1 VIIIKN
7 QNFGVEIEMTGIT
20 RSTAAKVI
28 AGYFNTT
35 ATHIG
40 GCYDSYSVRD
50 NDNRQWKIMRDA
62 SLRCTNRSGEQAS
75 ALYSVEFV
83 TPICNYNDIET
94 IQELVRKLRGA
105 GARVNSSCGMHC
117 HIDAS
122 THTPKTLR
130 NIVNIM
136 ASKEDLLYKSLK
148 VNVSREHYCQKMD
161 TRFLDEIN
169 NRPPLSMEQLKSMW
183 YDGGDYSYR
192 HYDDSRYH
200 GLNLH
205 SVFSKGTI
213 EFRLFN
219 STLHAGEVKSAIQL
233 CLAISH
239 QALIQK
245 SARHTKTVSDNEK
258 YTFRTWLLRLG
269 LIGDEFKTARHHL
282 LKNLDGNIAWKDPAQ
297 AEKQKENA
305 KQEAAAKPEIEG
317 LAQIQFDDFAKV
329 ELRVAKI
336 EQCEPIKKAKKLLK
350 LQVNDGSG
358 ELRQIVSGIAPW
370 YKPENLIGKSVIIVA
385 NLKPAKL
392 CGEMSNGMLLAGDVS
407 ENDVK
412 VLFVDGMPA
421 GTKIR

>member
-1 VIIIKN
+1 
-7 QNFGVEIEMTGIT
+7 MTGIT
-20 RSTAAKVI
+20 RNTAAKVI
-28 AGYFNTT
+28 AGYFHTT

-40 GCYDSYSVRD
+40 GSYDSYVVRD
-50 NDNRQWKIMRDA
+50 DENRQWKIMRDA
-62 SLRCTNRSGEQAS
+62 SVRCENRSGANAS
-75 ALYSVEFV
+75 TMYSVEFV
-83 TPICNYNDIET
+83 TPICNYDDIET

-105 GARVNSSCGMHC
+105 GARVNSSCGLHC

-122 THTPKTLR
+122 IHTPKTLR

-148 VNVSREHYCQKMD
+148 VNVSREHYCQKLD

-169 NRPPLSMEQLKSMW
+169 HRHPMTMNQIKSMW
-183 YDGGDYSYR
+183 YNGEDNSYR

-200 GLNLH
+200 ALNLH
-205 SVFSKGTI
+205 SVFNKGTI

-219 STLHAGEVKSAIQL
+219 STLHAGEVKTAIQL

-297 AEKQKENA
+297 AERQKER
-305 KQEAAAKPEIEG
+305 
-317 LAQIQFDDFAKV
+317 LAQ
-329 ELRVAKI
+329 
-336 EQCEPIKKAKKLLK
+336 
-350 LQVNDGSG
+350 
-358 ELRQIVSGIAPW
+358 RQ
-370 YKPENLIGKSVIIVA
+370 
-385 NLKPAKL
+385 
-392 CGEMSNGMLLAGDVS
+392 VS
-407 ENDVK
+407 EINNTIQNTNENINELESETADVQNEDSS
-412 VLFVDGMPA
+412 FVMSM
-421 GTKIR
+421 